1 MMGLSLVRESAT
13 GKLGHTAPLDLLAA
27 SRHILSV
34 DRAGLEGHVV
44 LRLVRF
50 IRKGVI
56 SWSSNC
62 HGIVG
67 LASYPVSESHC
78 CRSSAARS
86 SYARLAKQEGGH
98 QLKADVSFVRLQT
111 YATDIEI
118 TN

>member
-44 LRLVRF
+44 LRLARF
-50 IRKGVI
+50 MRTGVI

-67 LASYPVSESHC
+67 SGSYSGVESHHYRISC
-78 CRSSAARS
+78 GKVFI
-86 SYARLAKQEGGH
+86 RLAC
-98 QLKADVSFVRLQT
+98 
-111 YATDIEI
+111 
-118 TN
+118 